1 LPINIAV
8 SFLPLLFGG
17 LPFFEAIFL
26 TIGFLTSLLVKEVNY
41 KNEYSFYNNN
51 GISNIQLWILS
62 YIVNFFSL
70 VFLVISINLIMKIF

>member
-1 LPINIAV
+1 
-8 SFLPLLFGG
+8 LPLLFGG

-26 TIGFLTSLLVKEVNY
+26 TIGFLTSLLVKEVTN

-70 VFLVISINLIMKIF
+70 VFLVISINLIMKLF